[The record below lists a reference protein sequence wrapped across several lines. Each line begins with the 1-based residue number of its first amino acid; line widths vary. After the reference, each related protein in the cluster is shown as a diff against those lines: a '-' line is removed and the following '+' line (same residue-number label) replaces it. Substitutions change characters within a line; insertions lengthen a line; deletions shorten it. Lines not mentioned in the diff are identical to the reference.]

1 LVVELCFVEIVF
13 WKNKRNYF
21 IFANSYLVVKF
32 NISHEIENYENATGV
47 VEVYDPS
54 VYHDLPK
61 YVAVKNFADLN
72 FLFPCY

>member
-1 LVVELCFVEIVF
+1 M
-13 WKNKRNYF
+13 
-21 IFANSYLVVKF
+21 VVKF